1 MGAARVKRPLLSVAV
16 DNPYYS
22 GSHPESQTNPRTV
35 VVSLRDSSIVTLA
48 AHGVIDANQVEAA
61 WRFRKA
67 WETVQAPGT
76 VSAGFQEW
84 VDTTCRP
91 AELAERRLAAAG
103 DLRNARRIL
112 GNHGYMLV
120 SKVCGE
126 GWHIRDL
133 YHKRGERDAMTLML
147 RIHLASLA
155 RIWC

>member
-1 MGAARVKRPLLSVAV
+1 MKRPTLSVAM

-22 GSHPESQTNPRTV
+22 SSHPESQTNPRTV

-61 WRFRKA
+61 WRFGKA
-67 WETVQAPGT
+67 WQTIQSLGNR
-76 VSAGFQEW
+76 SAGFGEW
-84 VDTTCRP
+84 VDSSYRSADV
-91 AELAERRLAAAG
+91 AESRIKAAG
-103 DLRNARRIL
+103 DLRKAKRVL
-112 GNHGYMLV
+112 GDHGYMLV